1 MNKTDEK
8 TKLNEELWDSRA
20 GTYDRYFSFTRWTQK
35 KLVSMLDLRNSPSL
49 LDLACGTGWAVRYA
63 ASVANG
69 QGKFYG
75 VDNSSKMIKEAE
87 ASSANSRNVCF
98 RKSNVEKLPFDDE
111 FFDFIISSNA
121 FHHFANPEKALREA
135 RRVLKP
141 KGRIYILD
149 TTADNFFMRTLD
161 RFSRRFESAH
171 VKIYS
176 TREFRTF
183 YEKVGLRYMGSRSLF
198 IAFLRV
204 HTAEKRSE
212 LIDTQAPKGF

>member
-1 MNKTDEK
+1 MNKKDEK

-35 KLVSMLDLRNSPSL
+35 NLVSMLDLRKSPSL

-63 ASVANG
+63 SSMANG

-87 ASSANSRNVCF
+87 ASSENSRNVHFC
-98 RKSNVEKLPFDDE
+98 KSNVEKLPFDDE
-111 FFDFIISSNA
+111 FFDFVISSNA

-149 TTADNFFMRTLD
+149 VTADGFMTQMLD
-161 RFSRRFESAH
+161 RLAKKLEPAH
-171 VKIYS
+171 VK
-176 TREFRTF
+176 
-183 YEKVGLRYMGSRSLF
+183 L
-198 IAFLRV
+198 
-204 HTAEKRSE
+204 
-212 LIDTQAPKGF
+212 